1 MPSVPSRT
9 PALQQGLSGFV
20 VPKAAAARRMRG
32 AAGPASPANL
42 LALGGAGWGGA
53 LGSVIGPSGS
63 QPPPSSPPPLA
74 TRDSSS
80 RRARRPPSE
89 RASSR
94 SRPVHPQ
101 LPRRGETHRP
111 TDGPAESQH
120 PGGVGDGKGRVVG
133 LTFPGWCIHPAL
145 SVSPRSAQKGGN
157 WDAPRLSGPRRE
169 MFRIGAA
176 IRTKVGR

>member
-20 VPKAAAARRMRG
+20 VPKAAAARRMRS
-32 AAGPASPANL
+32 AAGPASPPNL
-42 LALGGAGWGGA
+42 LARGGEGRGGA
-53 LGSVIGPSGS
+53 LGSVIGPGGS

-111 TDGPAESQH
+111 TDGPAQLQH
-120 PGGVGDGKGRVVG
+120 PGGVGDGVGRVVG

-157 WDAPRLSGPRRE
+157 WDAPRLSGRGERCLGLGQPSGLRW
-169 MFRIGAA
+169 
-176 IRTKVGR
+176 GR